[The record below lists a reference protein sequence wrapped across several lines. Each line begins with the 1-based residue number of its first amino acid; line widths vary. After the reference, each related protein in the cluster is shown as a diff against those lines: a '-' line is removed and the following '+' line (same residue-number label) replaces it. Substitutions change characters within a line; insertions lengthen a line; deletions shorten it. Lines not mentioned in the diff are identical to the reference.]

1 MRQYPRF
8 VIVPLLLGT
17 AALASCSKSP
27 RDRLQGKWVGES
39 VSEVHPSQAGQAQGW
54 AKGTMLEF
62 AGNKVTVAVP
72 AESPRTGTFKIDKV
86 EGDKLD
92 LVLRRAGGGE
102 DRTRVALAEDGKLLW
117 SLGGGVQ
124 LLLRR
129 DGE

>member
-1 MRQYPRF
+1 MRRF
-8 VIVPLLLGT
+8 PTYVVLPLLLSTT
-17 AALASCSKSP
+17 ALTSCSKSP

-39 VSEVHPSQAGQAQGW
+39 VAEVHPSQAAQALGW
-54 AKGTMLEF
+54 AKGTVLEF

-72 AESPRTGTFKIDKV
+72 AETPRTGTFKVEKV

-92 LVLRRAGGGE
+92 LVLRRSGGGE
-102 DRTRVALAEDGKLLW
+102 DRTRVSLSEDGKLLW

-129 DGE
+129 DGD